1 MFLLD
6 MFLWFICAATRIAG
20 VLKSHLLSTE
30 QGGLT
35 IVRRS
40 SSRHKSES
48 CPTPTDEQLDQI
60 SLDTEHLPA
69 VDTPDACDKAAL
81 R

>member
-1 MFLLD
+1 MYCVVILSISYLI
-6 MFLWFICAATRIAG
+6 LTLA
-20 VLKSHLLSTE
+20 LLSSE
-30 QGGLT
+30 QGALT

-40 SSRHKSES
+40 SSRSKAES
-48 CPTPTDEQLDQI
+48 CPTPTDEQLD
-60 SLDTEHLPA
+60 SLDLDTEHLPA

>member
-1 MFLLD
+1 M
-6 MFLWFICAATRIAG
+6 
-20 VLKSHLLSTE
+20 LSFVTE
-30 QGGLT
+30 QGSLT

-40 SSRHKSES
+40 STKKSPPEKYFRRGAS
-48 CPTPTDEQLDQI
+48 VTITDDKALDEI
-60 SLDTEHLPA
+60 NLSTENLPA

>member
-1 MFLLD
+1 MF
-6 MFLWFICAATRIAG
+6 
-20 VLKSHLLSTE
+20 LSTE
-30 QGGLT
+30 QGALT

-40 SSRHKSES
+40 SSRSKAERERES
-48 CPTPTDEQLDQI
+48 CSTPTDEQLDQ
-60 SLDTEHLPA
+60 LDLETEHLPA